1 MPGNR
6 TAENHREQDV
16 SMTLDQQAHRF
27 FDKSSHCIVKP
38 SWKMCRLRE
47 SSLLGRRPRTNYSIT
62 SP

>member
-1 MPGNR
+1 
-6 TAENHREQDV
+6 
-16 SMTLDQQAHRF
+16 MTLDQQAHRF